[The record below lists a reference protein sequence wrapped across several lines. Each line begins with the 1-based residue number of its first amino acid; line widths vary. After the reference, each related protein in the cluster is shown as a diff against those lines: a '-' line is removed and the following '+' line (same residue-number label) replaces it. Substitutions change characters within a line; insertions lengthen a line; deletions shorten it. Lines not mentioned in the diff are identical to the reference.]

1 VLLHLIHHLV
11 GFGVLKNSL
20 LIWLAFVLKAEDA
33 LFELAH
39 QGKFIFSVLDE
50 VL

>member
-1 VLLHLIHHLV
+1 MLLHLIYHLV
-11 GFGVLKNSL
+11 GFDVLKNSL
-20 LIWLAFVLKAEDA
+20 LIWLAFVLKTEDA

-39 QGKFIFSVLDE
+39 QGKLIFSVLNE